1 MMLQFVGFVAAW
13 QHPGD
18 LPPLAAATLGA
29 LITTWV
35 TFLPCFLFVFLGAPY
50 VQGLHE
56 RPALASTLTAI
67 TAAVVGVILNLA
79 IWFAWHA
86 LRPVEG
92 SYDYFVAVVATVA
105 WLAMERF
112 KIGVIPVL
120 AGCALLGVI
129 WKLAL

>member
-1 MMLQFVGFVAAW
+1 
-13 QHPGD
+13 
-18 LPPLAAATLGA
+18 
-29 LITTWV
+29 
-35 TFLPCFLFVFLGAPY
+35 
-50 VQGLHE
+50 LHE

-92 SYDYFVAVVATVA
+92 GYDYFVAVVAAGA

-120 AGCALLGVI
+120 AACALLGVV